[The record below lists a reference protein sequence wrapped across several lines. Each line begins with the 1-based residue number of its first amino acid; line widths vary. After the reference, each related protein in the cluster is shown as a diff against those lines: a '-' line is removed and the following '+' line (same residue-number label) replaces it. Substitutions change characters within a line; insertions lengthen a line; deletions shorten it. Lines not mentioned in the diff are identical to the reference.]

1 VNPFYL
7 FVVFALL
14 ASGPPTTEQPL
25 RIRHIYINNLGVFDS
40 QHPEFRWFG
49 FRFANRLHVK
59 TRQSFIRNEL
69 LLSEGDLLI
78 QDLIRESERNL
89 RRYRFLTEVS
99 IKPQRVSN
107 DEVDLSVN
115 TEDQWTTKPSF
126 SWGKTRGARTM
137 DLGIEEENF
146 LGLGRTVGVRF
157 EKTAER
163 EGFSARY
170 LDPRFINTRM
180 RLNLQY
186 SNLSDGH
193 KLNYG
198 LLQPFYSQDSKWS
211 YGLAG
216 GDSRRLQHFYYKGTD
231 AAALENV
238 ERFASF
244 DLVRAWGER
253 YKRNKVGFSLGYS
266 QLFFPSTVIFDEDAA
281 ATDEIQQNLDPD
293 EKELF
298 NIGFN
303 SVRDRQKFA
312 KFYYL
317 DNFGRTEDLPYGT
330 LAGISIIH
338 SNNNSGHDFVTGS
351 VSGRYTFQKSSQHYF
366 VSDAVFSVRREAGE
380 WNNRISQFSSR
391 YYFQSGAKH
400 FGLFRSPRQTFAAN
414 LSSTLTRDMDAPFQ
428 LSLGEDE
435 GLRGYPFREFTG
447 SNRALLNFEY
457 RIFLPWENRFFGISV
472 VPFSDSGYVWNPEY
486 NFGTSA
492 GIGLRIGFKKYG
504 RTRVLRIDYA
514 FPLVNGHGGSISISS
529 GQAFDIL

>member
-7 FVVFALL
+7 FVVFAVLT
-14 ASGPPTTEQPL
+14 SEPQTTEQPL
-25 RIRHIYINNLGVFDS
+25 RIRHIYINNLGVFDLE
-40 QHPEFRWFG
+40 HPEFRWFG
-49 FRFANRLHVK
+49 FRVANRLHVK
-59 TRQSFIRNEL
+59 TQDSFIRNEL
-69 LLSEGDLLI
+69 LLSEGDLLLP
-78 QDLIRESERNL
+78 DLVRESERNL

-99 IKPQRVSN
+99 IKPLRVSN
-107 DEVDLSVN
+107 DETDVYVN
-115 TEDQWTTKPSF
+115 TEDQWTLKPSL
-126 SWGKTRGARTM
+126 SWGKTRGTRTL
-137 DLGIEEENF
+137 DIGIEDENF
-146 LGLGRTVGVRF
+146 LGLGRTVGIRF

-163 EGFSARY
+163 EGVSARY
-170 LDPRFINTRM
+170 ADPRFFNSRM

-198 LLQPFYSQDSKWS
+198 LVQPFYSQESKWS
-211 YGLAG
+211 YGLSG
-216 GDSRRLQHFYYKGTD
+216 GDSNKLQHFYYKGTD
-231 AAALENV
+231 AAALQNV
-238 ERFASF
+238 ERFAGL
-244 DLVRAWGER
+244 DLIRAWGER
-253 YKRNKVGFSLGYS
+253 YHRNKVGLTFGYS
-266 QLFFPSTVIFDEDAA
+266 QLLFPSTVIFDEEAA
-281 ATDEIQQNLDPD
+281 STEEIQQNLNPD
-293 EKELF
+293 EKELY

-303 SVRDRQKFA
+303 SVRDRQRFA
-312 KFYYL
+312 KFQYL

-330 LAGISIIH
+330 LAGIAIVH
-338 SNNNSGHDFVTGS
+338 SNNHSGHDFVTGS
-351 VSGRYTFQKSSQHYF
+351 ASGRYMFQKNSRQYF

-380 WNNRISQFSSR
+380 WNNRIIQFSSR
-391 YYFQSGAKH
+391 YYFQRGTKH

-435 GLRGYPFREFTG
+435 GLRGYPFRAFTG

-457 RIFLPWENRFFGISV
+457 RVFLPWENRFFGISV
-472 VPFSDSGYVWNPEY
+472 VPFSDTGYLWNPEY

-514 FPLVNGHGGSISISS
+514 FPLVNGSGGSVSVSA